1 MTDYSVYY
9 KTPTT
14 AFSMENPRPDP
25 GTRICFKIKVFK
37 RSLRITVYKDISLED
52 LYIKIYNAVYPEF
65 STERH
70 CDAIPTPNTLETIP
84 RLYGVSVFN
93 KNLDI
98 INVPVHRFIT
108 LSSFMK
114 SKHDYFTNEALFG
127 TPTFTIYAANEEFIK
142 QLQSGSNQT
151 ENHSSYLQKIL
162 GCYPGNL
169 SLR

>member
-37 RSLRITVYKDISLED
+37 RSLCITVYKDISLED

-65 STERH
+65 STERQ
-70 CDAIPTPNTLETIP
+70 CDAIPPPNTFETIP

-93 KNLDI
+93 KDLDI
-98 INVPVHRFIT
+98 VNIPMHRFIT
-108 LSSFMK
+108 LSSFMQTK
-114 SKHDYFTNEALFG
+114 PDYFTNEALFG

-142 QLQSGSNQT
+142 QLQSGAAAT
-151 ENHSSYLQKIL
+151 ESHSSYLQKLL
-162 GCYPGNL
+162 GCYTQPA
-169 SLR
+169 R

>member
-9 KTPTT
+9 ETP
-14 AFSMENPRPDP
+14 APMFSMENLRPDP

-65 STERH
+65 STERQR
-70 CDAIPTPNTLETIP
+70 DAIPPPNTLKTIP

-98 INVPVHRFIT
+98 VNVPVHRFIT
-108 LSSFMK
+108 LSSFMQTK
-114 SKHDYFTNEALFG
+114 PDYFTNEALFG

-142 QLQSGSNQT
+142 QLQSHDGKS
-151 ENHSSYLQKIL
+151 ENNSSYLQKLL
-162 GCYPGNL
+162 GCYT
-169 SLR
+169 